1 MHTVPCEHLIL
12 LCTCTQHT
20 HIYRIHTCIY
30 TRTFVISSHP
40 RHREM
45 HVHYIVVNKLRT
57 DWKIRTGKFKANF
70 QFKLWYAIM
79 LYHCFISRYQSLK
92 PSGLRNMWIWSNGTT
107 KKAYRIHDDVT
118 KWKGFRVTGPLWG
131 DPPTTNG
138 FPSQRASN
146 ADFDVLFDVSLE
158 MTK

>member
-1 MHTVPCEHLIL
+1 MHTVPCEHSIL
-12 LCTCTQHT
+12 LCTCMQHT

-30 TRTFVISSHP
+30 IRTFVISSHP

-70 QFKLWYAIM
+70 QFKLWSAIM

-92 PSGLRNMWIWSNGTT
+92 SLRSEKHVNMIKWSYKESIQNTWWRYEMERFPCYCPFVRGSTDHQWIPLKGP
-107 KKAYRIHDDVT
+107 VT
-118 KWKGFRVTGPLWG
+118 
-131 DPPTTNG
+131 
-138 FPSQRASN
+138 RALM
-146 ADFDVLFDVSLE
+146 FYLMLV
-158 MTK
+158 